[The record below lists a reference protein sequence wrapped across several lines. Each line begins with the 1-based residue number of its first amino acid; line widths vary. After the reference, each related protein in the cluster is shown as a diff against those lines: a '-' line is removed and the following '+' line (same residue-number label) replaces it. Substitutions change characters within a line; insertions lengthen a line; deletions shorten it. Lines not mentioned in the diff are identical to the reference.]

1 MMALSGHPL
10 SHPLS
15 GIFAAL
21 LTPFDD
27 NERVD
32 HGATAA
38 LVEFQVRQGLQG
50 LYVGG
55 SSGEAMLQS
64 QAERAEYLRTVAAAN
79 AGRLHLIAHVGTVAT
94 RDALELS
101 EVAQAAGYE
110 AISAVTPFYYPFS
123 RTEVM
128 AHYIAIADQAAL
140 PLIVYNFPAIA
151 QAFSVS
157 ELGTLLQHPRI
168 IGVKHTS
175 TDLFALDRLRRHNPD
190 ALVYNGYDEMCLAGL
205 CMGAQGAIGTTYNF
219 MGDVFVEIARLVA
232 ASSLPEAQRLQR
244 MANLVIEV
252 LIECGVMP
260 SSKALLD
267 LMGVRAGPSR
277 RPFRTLGADDR
288 AKLAV
293 AIRPVLDW
301 RERRVPAAA

>member
-1 MMALSGHPL
+1 M
-10 SHPLS
+10 HPLS

-21 LTPFDD
+21 LAPFDG
-27 NERVD
+27 NERLD
-32 HGATAA
+32 HDATAA

-64 QAERAEYLRTVAAAN
+64 QAERMEHLRTVTAAN
-79 AGRLHLIAHVGTVAT
+79 AGRLHLVAHVGAIAT

-101 EVAQAAGYE
+101 EAAHAAGYE

-123 RTEVM
+123 RAEVM
-128 AHYIAIADQAAL
+128 AHYVAIADASPL
-140 PLIVYNFPAIA
+140 PLIVYNIPAIA
-151 QAFSVS
+151 QAFSVA

-175 TDLFALDRLRRHNPD
+175 TDLFALDRLRRHNPH

-232 ASSLPEAQRLQR
+232 TSSLPEAQRLQR
-244 MANLVIEV
+244 MANVVIEALV
-252 LIECGVMP
+252 ECGVMP
-260 SSKALLD
+260 GSKALLGM
-267 LMGVRAGPSR
+267 MGVPVGPSR
-277 RPFRTLGADDR
+277 RPFRALGADDR
-288 AKLAV
+288 AKLAA
-293 AIRPVLDW
+293 AIRPVQEW